1 MFSEKIKT
9 YRRNKTIT
17 FHYPHY
23 VIYISNC
30 LITNMHDLL
39 LILSL
44 IDNIH
49 YSYVFCIKILLIK
62 EDNFIYWINKNQY
75 WESEISTI
83 AYHGRKPISLLK
95 INLYLTQIF
104 LFMSKIY
111 FFLNSK
117 LHLKFEQ

>member
-1 MFSEKIKT
+1 
-9 YRRNKTIT
+9 
-17 FHYPHY
+17 
-23 VIYISNC
+23 
-30 LITNMHDLL
+30 MHDLL

-49 YSYVFCIKILLIK
+49 YSYVFRIKILLIK

-104 LFMSKIY
+104 LFMSKFY
-111 FFLNSK
+111 FFL
-117 LHLKFEQ
+117 